1 MNEQSLL
8 NWIDLPIVDIPA
20 DDGPAGDATAL
31 IGRCLSG
38 EQSAYVELYDLYSG
52 LIYRLTYSL
61 LGDREDAEEVL
72 QDSFE
77 YASRRLDHYDARK
90 SAFKTWLYRIAVSR
104 CRNKRRRKWLPS
116 FSLSAFD
123 GNEPRDPAAPP
134 PDETAVL
141 SERQRAV
148 WAAVS
153 ALSPKLREVAIL
165 RYYGGLQYAEI
176 GAVLDIPPKTAES
189 RMRLAHK
196 TLREQLSEIAD

>member
-1 MNEQSLL
+1 MTDQHLL
-8 NWIDLPIVDIPA
+8 RWNDAIMTDSAP
-20 DDGPAGDATAL
+20 GDETDAL
-31 IGRCLSG
+31 IARCLAG
-38 EQSAYVELYDLYSG
+38 EQRAYVELYDYYSG
-52 LIYRLTYSL
+52 LIYRLSYSL

-77 YASRRLDHYDARK
+77 YAFRRLDHFDARK

-123 GNEPRDPAAPP
+123 GDEPRDPAATP
-134 PDETAVL
+134 PDERALL
-141 SERQRAV
+141 SEQQHEV

-153 ALSPKLREVAIL
+153 DLSPKLREVAIL
-165 RYYGGLQYAEI
+165 RYYGGLPYAEI
-176 GAVLDIPPKTAES
+176 GQVLDIPPKTAES

-196 TLREQLSEIAD
+196 ALRERLSDIVE

>member
-1 MNEQSLL
+1 MSEQSLL
-8 NWIDLPIVDIPA
+8 TWIDIPA
-20 DDGPAGDATAL
+20 GEGAGDDATAL

-52 LIYRLTYSL
+52 LIYRLAYSL

-77 YASRRLDHYDARK
+77 YAFRRLDHYDARK

-116 FSLSAFD
+116 FSLNAYD
-123 GNEPRDPAAPP
+123 GHEPKDPAAPQ
-134 PDETAVL
+134 PDERVVL

-148 WAAVS
+148 WAAVGE
-153 ALSPKLREVAIL
+153 LSPKLREVAIL

-196 TLREQLSEIAD
+196 ALRDRLSGIVD

>member
-1 MNEQSLL
+1 MTDQHLL
-8 NWIDLPIVDIPA
+8 RWNDAIM
-20 DDGPAGDATAL
+20 GDSAPGDETDAL
-31 IGRCLSG
+31 IARCLAG
-38 EQSAYVELYDLYSG
+38 EQRAYVELYDYYSG
-52 LIYRLTYSL
+52 LIYRLSYSL

-77 YASRRLDHYDARK
+77 YAFRRLDHFDARK

-123 GNEPRDPAAPP
+123 GDEPRDPAATP
-134 PDETAVL
+134 PDERALL
-141 SERQRAV
+141 SEQQREV

-153 ALSPKLREVAIL
+153 DLSPKLREVAIL
-165 RYYGGLQYAEI
+165 RYYGGLPYAEI
-176 GAVLDIPPKTAES
+176 GQVLDIPPKTAES

-196 TLREQLSEIAD
+196 ALRERLSDIVE